1 MEKKIGVLYRR
12 MGKEWQDGL
21 IHIGRYPFFLN
32 QAQRI
37 I

>member
-1 MEKKIGVLYRR
+1 MEKKIGVLYPR

-21 IHIGRYPFFLN
+21 IHIDRYPFFLN
-32 QAQRI
+32 QTQRI